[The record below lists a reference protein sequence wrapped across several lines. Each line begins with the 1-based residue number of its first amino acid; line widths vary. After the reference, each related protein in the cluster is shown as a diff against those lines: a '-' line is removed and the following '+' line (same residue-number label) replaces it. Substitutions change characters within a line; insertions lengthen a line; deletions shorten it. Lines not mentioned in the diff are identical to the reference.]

1 MHTSRK
7 CALAE
12 LPLHQ
17 ALFSAAPETIDL
29 QAKVLTAE
37 TQDII
42 GQYILFCR
50 VLDSQTQRLGPAKE
64 AAEEAIQ
71 ICQDRGVMT
80 ESLEDRRKEVIESMI
95 MLFDQEYAVRQFGK
109 EQRSEGREE
118 GRKEGMLEMLGQLVQ
133 DGSLSLSAA
142 SRKASMSEETFRTW
156 MHIHEA
162 ENPVPLSK

>member
-1 MHTSRK
+1 M
-7 CALAE
+7 AE

-29 QAKVLTAE
+29 RAKVLTAE

-64 AAEEAIQ
+64 AAEEAIR

-95 MLFDQEYAVRQFGK
+95 MLFDREYAVRQFGK
-109 EQRSEGREE
+109 EQRSE